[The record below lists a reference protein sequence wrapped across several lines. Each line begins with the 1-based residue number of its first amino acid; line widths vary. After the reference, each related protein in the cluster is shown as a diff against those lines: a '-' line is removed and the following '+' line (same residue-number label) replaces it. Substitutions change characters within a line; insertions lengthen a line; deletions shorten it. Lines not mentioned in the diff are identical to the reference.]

1 VRLNDALPT
10 DKAEKWVWQR
20 GPWILVDRTTGK
32 VTAVRLPEFDPAVS
46 DVVWFRDYAA
56 YCGVNASGKQ
66 LMAMVAQVEG
76 RKPLLAKKLG
86 EWEAA
91 DHASPVCAPA
101 VWQREPLRV
110 GFQVT
115 GSATVSFDLVG
126 TSAVLVE
133 EDDGQ

>member
-1 VRLNDALPT
+1 
-10 DKAEKWVWQR
+10 
-20 GPWILVDRTTGK
+20 VDRTTGK

-115 GSATVSFDLVG
+115 GSAAVSFDLVG

>member
-1 VRLNDALPT
+1 VA
-10 DKAEKWVWQR
+10 
-20 GPWILVDRTTGK
+20 
-32 VTAVRLPEFDPAVS
+32 AVRLPDFDPAVS
-46 DVVWFRDYAA
+46 DVVWVRDYAA

-86 EWEAA
+86 DWDAT

-101 VWQREPLRV
+101 VWQRDPLQV
-110 GFQVT
+110 SFEVT
-115 GSATVSFDLVG
+115 GASAVSFDLVG

-133 EDDGQ
+133 EDDGSE